1 MTAPSLL
8 RSLALAVACAGLAAC
23 TPKVHRVAVD
33 PSRLVVPMEARL
45 ACEHQLREVVDA
57 RSSSDRAGGLGVHMF
72 VFDDVPGAVRRQFE
86 QAGMEAQG
94 TGRVVDV
101 RVLQFYLS
109 QNTITKVPVAVYE
122 VRVDGGTPFRVRS
135 QLASMN
141 NWGSENEAY
150 GAYASALADA
160 TGQVVVRLNA
170 GCPKAG

>member
-1 MTAPSLL
+1 MASSSLL
-8 RSLALAVACAGLAAC
+8 RSLALAVACTGLVAC

-45 ACEHQLREVVDA
+45 ACEHQLHEVVDA
-57 RSSSDRAGGLGVHMF
+57 RPTSERSGGLGVHMF

-86 QAGMEAQG
+86 QAGMAAQG
-94 TGRVVDV
+94 GRVVDV

-122 VRVDGGTPFRVRS
+122 VRVDGGAPFRVRS
-135 QLASMN
+135 QLPSMN

-160 TGQVVVRLNA
+160 TEQVVARLNA